1 MVTDQNSSLQAQ
13 WQPSSPEATAASFP
27 KLIEKGEPFAIH
39 FWAEWDRVD
48 RDMDKNIQSI
58 APRLKG
64 WVTFYAADIDRQ
76 ENVDWCKSL
85 NIVSIPCLLVF
96 VNGLRT
102 RHIIGLRDEKEL
114 MQEILHGMRCDATTK
129 RPWWKL
135 W

>member
-1 MVTDQNSSLQAQ
+1 MDTDQHCSTGTR
-13 WQPSSPEATAASFP
+13 WQPMSPEVTAASFP
-27 KLIEKGEPFAIH
+27 KLVEEGEPLAIH

-64 WVTFYAADIDRQ
+64 WVIFYAADVDRP

-102 RHIIGLRDEKEL
+102 RHIIGLGDEKEL
-114 MQEILHGMRCDATTK
+114 TQEILHGLCSVPTTK
-129 RPWWKL
+129 RPWWKI

>member
-1 MVTDQNSSLQAQ
+1 MDTDQNRSAGTR
-13 WQPSSPEATAASFP
+13 WQPVSPEVTAASFP
-27 KLIEKGEPFAIH
+27 RLVEEGEPLAIH
-39 FWAEWDRVD
+39 FWAEWNRVD
-48 RDMDKNIQSI
+48 HGMDKNIQSI

-64 WVTFYAADIDRQ
+64 WVSFYAADIDRP
-76 ENVDWCKSL
+76 ENIDWCKSL

-102 RHIIGLRDEKEL
+102 RHIIGLGDEKEL
-114 MQEILHGMRCDATTK
+114 MQEILHGLSNVATKK

>member
-1 MVTDQNSSLQAQ
+1 MDADQNRTAGTR
-13 WQPSSPEATAASFP
+13 WQPVSPEVTAASFP
-27 KLIEKGEPFAIH
+27 KLVEEGEQLAIH
-39 FWAEWDRVD
+39 FWAEWDRID

-64 WVTFYAADIDRQ
+64 WVSFYAADIDRP

-96 VNGLRT
+96 VKGQRT
-102 RHIIGLRDEKEL
+102 RHIIGLGNEKRL
-114 MQEILHGMRCDATTK
+114 MQEILQGLSDVATKK